1 MSKEEL
7 TMSEISMEESNKHIL
22 EAIEQ
27 VRASLKQID
36 MVFKNLDHKLKN
48 NEQINQMYRE
58 LKDYHYQIKPAI
70 HTTLQ
75 ETIRTHDRKEGD
87 TAQKNDTFAKYKAA
101 SVINNPIAKRLS
113 NEVIFQ

>member
-7 TMSEISMEESNKHIL
+7 TMSEISVEESNKHIL
-22 EAIEQ
+22 QAIEQ

-58 LKDYHYQIKPAI
+58 LKDYHYQIKPTI

-75 ETIRTHDRKEGD
+75 ETIKTHNSKESD
-87 TAQKNDTFAKYKAA
+87 TAAKYKAA
-101 SVINNPIAKRLS
+101 SVINNPIAKHLS
-113 NEVIFQ
+113 NEIIFH